1 MQISMS
7 GLVFNSN
14 SVKNKALLLSDFLID
29 LDIDIFAITE
39 TWLSGNGDLDVISDL
54 TPSGYKCLQIP
65 RQNTLGGGVALILK
79 ENFHVKNVI
88 SQQFSTF
95 EHLEAQLNLHN
106 TSYRVIVVYRPPPS
120 VKNGYTEEQF
130 MDELSDKL
138 INCTTAHQN
147 LLVMGDFNIHMDKPD
162 SPLPSKFTH
171 LLEEC
176 ALSQLVKDQTHC
188 MGHILDLVIT
198 KSDNSPVHSLSVYD
212 LGISDH
218 RAVIF
223 KVIDSRPGP
232 PRKTVQTD

>member
-1 MQISMS
+1 M
-7 GLVFNSN
+7 
-14 SVKNKALLLSDFLID
+14 
-29 LDIDIFAITE
+29 
-39 TWLSGNGDLDVISDL
+39 
-54 TPSGYKCLQIP
+54 
-65 RQNTLGGGVALILK
+65 
-79 ENFHVKNVI
+79 
-88 SQQFSTF
+88 
-95 EHLEAQLNLHN
+95 
-106 TSYRVIVVYRPPPS
+106 VYRPPPS

-130 MDELSDKL
+130 MDEFSDKL

-147 LLVMGDFNIHMDKPD
+147 LLVMGDFNIHKDKPD
-162 SPLPSKFTH
+162 SPLPSKFIH